1 MTLDGPPED
10 NCRRVRDMLS
20 GRRCLLVLDAP
31 QAALDP
37 ILPGGQTSILFTTEP
52 VHIPIDEVSLAA
64 GRALAAAGR
73 LAEAYAV
80 FQQLLKSGIEPQ
92 SCAREL
98 VWICERWDRLDEANA
113 LRSYFG
119 PSPSEQLLLFS

>member
-1 MTLDGPPED
+1 
-10 NCRRVRDMLS
+10 
-20 GRRCLLVLDAP
+20 
-31 QAALDP
+31 
-37 ILPGGQTSILFTTEP
+37 
-52 VHIPIDEVSLAA
+52 
-64 GRALAAAGR
+64 
-73 LAEAYAV
+73 
-80 FQQLLKSGIEPQ
+80 LKSGIEPQ